1 MLSDDE
7 LVEQILLGNENA
19 AEELIKRYYTSILR
33 YCRWHCSNLEKAEDL
48 TQETFLKLFKN
59 LSGYKGK
66 KKFKAYLYTIA
77 NHLCIDE
84 SRKVEFYPL
93 EDEENI
99 VHEYNDIVRL
109 EDRAEISYF
118 LNFLSSEQREAVIL
132 RFGEQLSFGEIAKV
146 MGCNMRTAQS
156 RVRNALKIMR
166 KEQKMKDKNL
176 KGYLQQSLGE
186 EVQPKRLEE
195 TIKLCTEIVRE
206 QEVTRAE
213 PRTGFF
219 HYLSDVFRFEGIP
232 IFGLQAVTLF
242 IVCLTIA
249 SIADVPKN
257 IPIFMPLFVLAIIPA
272 IFKSQYYGMSE
283 IEAVTRASGA
293 QITLAKLVLAGAAN
307 LVCITILLCMEVY
320 LQNSYKEIGQIVLY
334 CLVPYLVCMVAL
346 LRLIRLQKKQSLQI
360 CAIVM
365 LGSCICWGMS
375 ARILPW
381 LYETSAV
388 GVWIVTFLIFAMF
401 FINEIHY
408 IAEMRKEGKMYG
420 IVA

>member
-1 MLSDDE
+1 
-7 LVEQILLGNENA
+7 
-19 AEELIKRYYTSILR
+19 
-33 YCRWHCSNLEKAEDL
+33 
-48 TQETFLKLFKN
+48 
-59 LSGYKGK
+59 
-66 KKFKAYLYTIA
+66 
-77 NHLCIDE
+77 
-84 SRKVEFYPL
+84 
-93 EDEENI
+93 
-99 VHEYNDIVRL
+99 
-109 EDRAEISYF
+109 
-118 LNFLSSEQREAVIL
+118 
-132 RFGEQLSFGEIAKV
+132 
-146 MGCNMRTAQS
+146 
-156 RVRNALKIMR
+156 
-166 KEQKMKDKNL
+166 
-176 KGYLQQSLGE
+176 
-186 EVQPKRLEE
+186 
-195 TIKLCTEIVRE
+195 
-206 QEVTRAE
+206 
-213 PRTGFF
+213 
-219 HYLSDVFRFEGIP
+219 
-232 IFGLQAVTLF
+232 
-242 IVCLTIA
+242 
-249 SIADVPKN
+249 
-257 IPIFMPLFVLAIIPA
+257 MPLFVLAIIPA

-320 LQNSYKEIGQIVLY
+320 LQNSYKEIGQMVLY

-346 LRLIRLQKKQSLQI
+346 LRLIRLQKKQSLQT

>member
-1 MLSDDE
+1 
-7 LVEQILLGNENA
+7 
-19 AEELIKRYYTSILR
+19 
-33 YCRWHCSNLEKAEDL
+33 
-48 TQETFLKLFKN
+48 
-59 LSGYKGK
+59 
-66 KKFKAYLYTIA
+66 
-77 NHLCIDE
+77 
-84 SRKVEFYPL
+84 
-93 EDEENI
+93 
-99 VHEYNDIVRL
+99 
-109 EDRAEISYF
+109 
-118 LNFLSSEQREAVIL
+118 
-132 RFGEQLSFGEIAKV
+132 
-146 MGCNMRTAQS
+146 
-156 RVRNALKIMR
+156 
-166 KEQKMKDKNL
+166 MKDKNL

-232 IFGLQAVTLF
+232 IF
-242 IVCLTIA
+242 
-249 SIADVPKN
+249 
-257 IPIFMPLFVLAIIPA
+257 MPLFVLAIMPA

-307 LVCITILLCMEVY
+307 MLCITILLCMEVY
-320 LQNSYKEIGQIVLY
+320 LQNSYKEIGQMVLY

>member
-1 MLSDDE
+1 
-7 LVEQILLGNENA
+7 
-19 AEELIKRYYTSILR
+19 
-33 YCRWHCSNLEKAEDL
+33 
-48 TQETFLKLFKN
+48 
-59 LSGYKGK
+59 
-66 KKFKAYLYTIA
+66 
-77 NHLCIDE
+77 
-84 SRKVEFYPL
+84 
-93 EDEENI
+93 
-99 VHEYNDIVRL
+99 
-109 EDRAEISYF
+109 
-118 LNFLSSEQREAVIL
+118 
-132 RFGEQLSFGEIAKV
+132 
-146 MGCNMRTAQS
+146 
-156 RVRNALKIMR
+156 
-166 KEQKMKDKNL
+166 MKDKNL

-219 HYLSDVFRFEGIP
+219 PYLSDVFRFEGIP

-242 IVCLTIA
+242 I
-249 SIADVPKN
+249 
-257 IPIFMPLFVLAIIPA
+257 
-272 IFKSQYYGMSE
+272 
-283 IEAVTRASGA
+283 
-293 QITLAKLVLAGAAN
+293 VLAGAAN

-320 LQNSYKEIGQIVLY
+320 LQNSYKEIGQMVLY

>member
-1 MLSDDE
+1 
-7 LVEQILLGNENA
+7 
-19 AEELIKRYYTSILR
+19 
-33 YCRWHCSNLEKAEDL
+33 
-48 TQETFLKLFKN
+48 
-59 LSGYKGK
+59 
-66 KKFKAYLYTIA
+66 
-77 NHLCIDE
+77 
-84 SRKVEFYPL
+84 
-93 EDEENI
+93 
-99 VHEYNDIVRL
+99 
-109 EDRAEISYF
+109 
-118 LNFLSSEQREAVIL
+118 
-132 RFGEQLSFGEIAKV
+132 
-146 MGCNMRTAQS
+146 
-156 RVRNALKIMR
+156 
-166 KEQKMKDKNL
+166 MKDKNL

-195 TIKLCTEIVRE
+195 TIKLCTEIARE

-242 IVCLTIA
+242 
-249 SIADVPKN
+249 
-257 IPIFMPLFVLAIIPA
+257 MPLFVLAIMPA

-320 LQNSYKEIGQIVLY
+320 LQNSYKEIGQMVLY

>member
-1 MLSDDE
+1 
-7 LVEQILLGNENA
+7 
-19 AEELIKRYYTSILR
+19 
-33 YCRWHCSNLEKAEDL
+33 
-48 TQETFLKLFKN
+48 
-59 LSGYKGK
+59 
-66 KKFKAYLYTIA
+66 
-77 NHLCIDE
+77 
-84 SRKVEFYPL
+84 
-93 EDEENI
+93 
-99 VHEYNDIVRL
+99 
-109 EDRAEISYF
+109 
-118 LNFLSSEQREAVIL
+118 
-132 RFGEQLSFGEIAKV
+132 
-146 MGCNMRTAQS
+146 
-156 RVRNALKIMR
+156 
-166 KEQKMKDKNL
+166 MKDKNL

-249 SIADVPKN
+249 SIVDVPKN
-257 IPIFMPLFVLAIIPA
+257 IPIFM
-272 IFKSQYYGMSE
+272 SQYYGMSE

-320 LQNSYKEIGQIVLY
+320 LQNSYKEIGQMVLY

>member
-1 MLSDDE
+1 
-7 LVEQILLGNENA
+7 
-19 AEELIKRYYTSILR
+19 
-33 YCRWHCSNLEKAEDL
+33 
-48 TQETFLKLFKN
+48 
-59 LSGYKGK
+59 
-66 KKFKAYLYTIA
+66 
-77 NHLCIDE
+77 
-84 SRKVEFYPL
+84 
-93 EDEENI
+93 
-99 VHEYNDIVRL
+99 
-109 EDRAEISYF
+109 
-118 LNFLSSEQREAVIL
+118 
-132 RFGEQLSFGEIAKV
+132 
-146 MGCNMRTAQS
+146 
-156 RVRNALKIMR
+156 
-166 KEQKMKDKNL
+166 MKDKNL

-186 EVQPKRLEE
+186 KVQPKRLEE

-257 IPIFMPLFVLAIIPA
+257 IPIFMPL
-272 IFKSQYYGMSE
+272 YYGMSE

-320 LQNSYKEIGQIVLY
+320 LQNSYKEIGQMVLY